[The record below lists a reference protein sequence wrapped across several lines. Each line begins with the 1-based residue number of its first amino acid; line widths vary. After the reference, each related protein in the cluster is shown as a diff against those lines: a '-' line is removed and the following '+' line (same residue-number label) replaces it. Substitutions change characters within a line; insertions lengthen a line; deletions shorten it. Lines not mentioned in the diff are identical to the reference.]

1 MKRFFLFLLALAF
14 SSYSFA
20 GLTGFTKNITSD
32 GKIEIT
38 YTLEADNEDETL
50 PVFAIDFSAEIPGKK
65 KPYIPKSVEGEG
77 RTGVVVGPGTYTLV
91 WNAKKDCKRVDAGT
105 IVIKFE
111 AKDVSDEAQ
120 YLCLDLKKNKMRYQS
135 DAPNVKKSKCKTKE
149 LWLRRI
155 EPGTFTMGSPDYEL
169 CRDSGEIQHE
179 VTLTKAFY
187 LSLFETT
194 QKQFK
199 YIAGYNVS
207 KYKGSTRP
215 MDSITY
221 ELLRGATLGAG
232 WPKDRQVDEKH
243 FYVDKKGRNVECP
256 TFFYALREK
265 TGGSLIFDLP
275 TEAQWEY
282 ACRAGKATAW
292 NNGTDI
298 TEEDEDPELSKLGR
312 YFYSGGGKSIYDKKG
327 VYKSTKYYGTAK
339 AGSYLPNDWGLYDCH
354 GNVFEWCLDWY
365 GSYGNSPVTD
375 PLGPDH
381 GGLRVCRGGAW
392 DDVAIFCRSAHRNT
406 LFIPGLSNYSVVG
419 FRIALV
425 RPETAPDREEF
436 EYELLTD
443 SDNTLPVFKTK
454 FYGKDGNG
462 SEFLL
467 TDVGHLEEDGA
478 SEIVLGAGIHKVV
491 WIPDTDHTNLI
502 GFTEYRVEYED
513 VTDKADYLV
522 LDIADNKMR
531 TSTTG
536 PDLNYATCRTQEVWF
551 KRIEPGTFTMGS
563 PSYEKGH
570 SGAETEHQV
579 KLRKAYYMA
588 VFETT
593 QGQYKGITE
602 KNPAKYFGETR
613 PVEQIS
619 YDDLRGSK
627 KGANWPADR
636 EVDKKS
642 FFGKLMAKAGNLY
655 DLPTEAQWEYA
666 CRAGKTTALN
676 NGTNLSSENEDENL
690 NKLGRYSYNT
700 NDGKGYYEEHTDVGS
715 YLPNDWGLYDCHG
728 NVTEWCLDWY
738 ADNLGSDPVKEPKGP
753 DTGNLRVIR
762 GGSYTD
768 AAKYCRCAAR
778 MFYNSAGGFYYNG
791 FRFFLSSRGKMT
803 RQNFNYT
810 LPATNTLPVFRVKF
824 YGETDDGTE
833 YLLSDI
839 GTLEGEGFSGV
850 AIGSGSKKITW
861 IPDSDHEDLPG
872 ELEMRVEYEDITSEA
887 KYVVL
892 TMSNNWLRVSK
903 DAPDLE
909 YGSIGSGS
917 PCRYEELWLKRIE
930 PSTFNMG
937 SPEGELGRDLD
948 SDDET
953 RHQVRL
959 TKPYYIGIFEVTQ
972 GQYKQVAKSNPS
984 KYTGG
989 FRPVQNVSYDMIRG
1003 ADKGANF
1010 PADNDV
1016 DPDSFLG
1023 KLRARSFCYF
1033 DLPTEAQWEFA
1044 CRAGTTTALNNGT
1057 NLSDENEDE
1066 NLNKLACYYYNYGT
1080 VEDSNGNRKYVG
1092 PTNVGNWLPNNWG
1105 LYDMHGNVSEWSLD
1119 WIADYNG
1126 DETDP
1131 KGPESGYYRVLR
1143 SFGWNHLANRCR
1155 SASRG
1160 CNDPSNSGMSVGFRL
1175 VIIPKE

>member
-1 MKRFFLFLLALAF
+1 MKKFLLPLLIFAF
-14 SSYSFA
+14 SSYLFA
-20 GLTGFTKNITSD
+20 GLVGYTTNVTGD
-32 GKIEIT
+32 GKIEIN
-38 YTLEADNEDETL
+38 YEVEADNEENTL
-50 PVFAIDFSAEIPGKK
+50 PVFAVSFTAEIPGKK
-65 KPYIPKSVEGEG
+65 KPAKIKTLEGAG
-77 RTGVVVGPGTYTLV
+77 RTGVVVGQGTYTLV
-91 WNAKKDCKRVDAGT
+91 WNAKKDCKRVDPGT

-111 AKDVSDEAQ
+111 AKDVTDEAK

-135 DAPNVKKSKCKTKE
+135 DAPNVKKSTCKTKE

-155 EPGTFTMGSPDYEL
+155 EPDTFTMGSPDDEL

-522 LDIADNKMR
+522 LDIAANKLSTSMSGPNLGYDN
-531 TSTTG
+531 
-536 PDLNYATCRTQEVWF
+536 CRTQEVWF

-753 DTGNLRVIR
+753 DTGNFRVIR

-839 GTLEGEGFSGV
+839 GTLYGQGASGIAIDSGEH
-850 AIGSGSKKITW
+850 KLTW
-861 IPDSDHEDLPG
+861 VPDEDHQYLAG
-872 ELEMRVEYEDITSEA
+872 ELEIRYEYEDVTDEA
-887 KYVVL
+887 NYLVL
-892 TMSNNWLRVSK
+892 DLEENALGISAV
-903 DAPDLE
+903 APDL
-909 YGSIGSGS
+909 SDDA
-917 PCRYEELWLKRIE
+917 CRTKELWLRRIE
-930 PSTFNMG
+930 PGTFTMG
-937 SPEGELGRDLD
+937 SPADEFGRHDN
-948 SDDET
+948 ET
-953 RHQVRL
+953 RHQVKL
-959 TKPYYIGIFEVTQ
+959 TKAFYIGVFETTQ
-972 GQYKQVAKSNPS
+972 WQYNDITGENPS
-984 KYTGG
+984 G
-989 FRPVQNVSYDMIRG
+989 FKGDTRPVETIFYYMLRG
-1003 ADKGANF
+1003 SEKGSEW
-1010 PADNDV
+1010 PASPDV
-1016 DPDSFLG
+1016 DEDSFLG
-1023 KLRARSFCYF
+1023 LLRKRFLCNF
-1033 DLPTEAQWEFA
+1033 DIPTEAQWEYA
-1044 CRAGTTTALNNGT
+1044 CRAGTTTAFNNGT
-1057 NLSDENEDE
+1057 DLTNDLNDD
-1066 NLNKLACYYYNYGT
+1066 NLNKLGRYHENGGY
-1080 VEDSNGNRKYVG
+1080 EDWNAHAVVG
-1092 PTNVGNWLPNNWG
+1092 SYLPNAWG
-1105 LYDMHGNVSEWSLD
+1105 LYDMHGNV
-1119 WIADYNG
+1119 
-1126 DETDP
+1126 DETCRDWYREDLGTAFVIDP
-1131 KGPESGYYRVLR
+1131 KGPSSSDSSRRASRSGCWYDYPP
-1143 SFGWNHLANRCR
+1143 SCR
-1155 SASRG
+1155 SAARG
-1160 CNDPSNSGMSVGFRL
+1160 GWFTFPVVVNTSMHGFRL

>member
-1 MKRFFLFLLALAF
+1 MKKLFLTLLIFAF
-14 SSYSFA
+14 SSYLFA
-20 GLTGFTKNITSD
+20 GLVGYTTNVTGD
-32 GKIEIT
+32 GKIKINYEV
-38 YTLEADNEDETL
+38 EADDEENTL
-50 PVFAIDFSAEIPGKK
+50 PVFEVSFIAEIPGKK
-65 KPYIPKSVEGEG
+65 KPAKIKTLEGEG

-135 DAPNVKKSKCKTKE
+135 DAPNVKKSTCKTKE

-155 EPGTFTMGSPDYEL
+155 EPDTFTMGSPDDEL

-753 DTGNLRVIR
+753 DTGNFRVIR

-768 AAKYCRCAAR
+768 AAKYCRCSAR

-803 RQNFNYT
+803 RQNLVYD
-810 LPATNTLPVFRVKF
+810 LPSVNTLPVFTVRF
-824 YGETDDGTE
+824 YGKTDDGTE
-833 YLLSDI
+833 YPLSDI
-839 GTLEGEGFSGV
+839 GTLQGEGATGKV
-850 AIGSGSKKITW
+850 IGGGSRRITW
-861 IPDSDHEDLPG
+861 IPDEEHKDLAG
-872 ELEMRVEYEDITSEA
+872 ELEMRYEYEDVTGEA
-887 KYVVL
+887 KYLVFDL
-892 TMSNNWLRVSK
+892 DGDSFRCSK
-903 DAPDLE
+903 TAPD
-909 YGSIGSGS
+909 ISGDE
-917 PCRYEELWLKRIE
+917 CRLNELWLRRIE
-930 PSTFNMG
+930 PGTFMMG
-937 SPEGELGRDLD
+937 SPLDELARVD
-948 SDDET
+948 SET
-953 RHQVRL
+953 KHQVKL
-959 TKPYYIGIFEVTQ
+959 TKAFYIGVFEFTQ
-972 GQYKQVAKSNPS
+972 QQYRGITGESPS
-984 KYTGG
+984 EGTKGDTH
-989 FRPVQNVSYDMIRG
+989 PVEGVSYYMLRG
-1003 ADKGANF
+1003 SGTGASW
-1010 PADNDV
+1010 PLSK
-1016 DPDSFLG
+1016 DPDEDSFLG
-1023 KLRARSFCYF
+1023 LIRKKYQCVF
-1033 DLPTEAQWEFA
+1033 DLPTEAQWEYA
-1044 CRAGTTTALNNGT
+1044 CRAGKATAWNNGT
-1057 NLSDENEDE
+1057 DITDVDEDPE
-1066 NLNKLACYYYNYGT
+1066 LNKLGRYWCNRNDGKGGYNGEHT
-1080 VEDSNGNRKYVG
+1080 IVG
-1092 PTNVGNWLPNNWG
+1092 SYLPNAWG
-1105 LYDMHGNVSEWSLD
+1105 LYDMHGNVHEWCLD
-1119 WIADYNG
+1119 WFGSYDG
-1126 DETDP
+1126 DAVDP
-1131 KGPESGYYRVLR
+1131 VGATEGTWRIIR
-1143 SFGWNHLANRCR
+1143 GGSFFHHAEHCR
-1155 SASRG
+1155 SARRMYHSPG
-1160 CNDPSNSGMSVGFRL
+1160 TIFNSYGFRL

>member
-1 MKRFFLFLLALAF
+1 MKKLLLPLLIFTF
-14 SSYSFA
+14 SSCLFA
-20 GLTGFTKNITSD
+20 GLVGYTSSITGD
-32 GKIEIT
+32 GKIEIN
-38 YTLEADNEDETL
+38 YEVEADDEENTL
-50 PVFAIDFSAEIPGKK
+50 PVFAVSFTAEIPGKK
-65 KPYIPKSVEGEG
+65 KPAKIKTLEGAG
-77 RTGVVVGPGTYTLV
+77 RTGVVVGQGTYTLV

-135 DAPNVKKSKCKTKE
+135 DAPNVKKSTCKTKE

-155 EPGTFTMGSPDYEL
+155 EPDTFTMGSPDDEL

-375 PLGPDH
+375 PLGPDN

-570 SGAETEHQV
+570 SGSETEHQV

-753 DTGNLRVIR
+753 DTGNFRVIR

-839 GTLEGEGFSGV
+839 GTLYGQGASGIAIDSGEH
-850 AIGSGSKKITW
+850 KLTW
-861 IPDSDHEDLPG
+861 VPDEDHQYLAG
-872 ELEMRVEYEDITSEA
+872 ELEIRYEYEDVTDEA
-887 KYVVL
+887 NYLVFNL
-892 TMSNNWLRVSK
+892 DDNSLRYSK
-903 DAPDLE
+903 TAPDL
-909 YGSIGSGS
+909 SDDA
-917 PCRYEELWLKRIE
+917 CRTKELWLRRIE
-930 PSTFNMG
+930 PGTFFMG
-937 SPEGELGRDLD
+937 SPADEFGRHDN
-948 SDDET
+948 ET
-953 RHQVRL
+953 RHQVKL
-959 TKPYYIGIFEVTQ
+959 TKAFYIGVFETTQ
-972 GQYKQVAKSNPS
+972 WQYNDITGENPS
-984 KYTGG
+984 G
-989 FRPVQNVSYDMIRG
+989 FKGDTRPVETIFYYMLRG
-1003 ADKGANF
+1003 SEKGSEW
-1010 PADNDV
+1010 PASPDV
-1016 DPDSFLG
+1016 DEDSFLG
-1023 KLRARSFCYF
+1023 LLRKRSLCNF
-1033 DLPTEAQWEFA
+1033 DIPTEAQWEYA
-1044 CRAGTTTALNNGT
+1044 CRAGTTTAFNNGT
-1057 NLSDENEDE
+1057 DLTNDLNDD
-1066 NLNKLACYYYNYGT
+1066 NLNKLGRYHENGGY
-1080 VEDSNGNRKYVG
+1080 EDWNAHAVVG
-1092 PTNVGNWLPNNWG
+1092 SYLPNAWG
-1105 LYDMHGNVSEWSLD
+1105 LYDMHGNV
-1119 WIADYNG
+1119 
-1126 DETDP
+1126 DETCRDWYREDLGTAFVIDP
-1131 KGPESGYYRVLR
+1131 KGPSSSDSSRRASRSGCWYDYPP
-1143 SFGWNHLANRCR
+1143 SCR
-1155 SASRG
+1155 SAARG
-1160 CNDPSNSGMSVGFRL
+1160 GWFTFPVVVNTSMHGFRL

>member
-1 MKRFFLFLLALAF
+1 MKKFLLTLLIFAF
-14 SSYSFA
+14 SSYLFA
-20 GLTGFTKNITSD
+20 GLVGYTTNVTGD
-32 GKIEIT
+32 GKIEIN
-38 YTLEADNEDETL
+38 YEVEADDEENTL
-50 PVFAIDFSAEIPGKK
+50 PVFEVSFIAEIPGKK
-65 KPYIPKSVEGEG
+65 KPAKIKTLEGEG

-135 DAPNVKKSKCKTKE
+135 DAPNVKKSTCKTKE

-155 EPGTFTMGSPDYEL
+155 EPDTFTMGSPDDEL

-298 TEEDEDPELSKLGR
+298 TEEDDDPELSKLGR

-753 DTGNLRVIR
+753 DTGNFRVIR

-839 GTLEGEGFSGV
+839 GTLYGQGASGIATDSGEH
-850 AIGSGSKKITW
+850 KLTW
-861 IPDSDHEDLPG
+861 VPDEDHQYLAG
-872 ELEMRVEYEDITSEA
+872 ELEIRYEYEDVTDEA
-887 KYVVL
+887 NYLVFNL
-892 TMSNNWLRVSK
+892 DDNSLRYSK
-903 DAPDLE
+903 TAPDL
-909 YGSIGSGS
+909 SDDA
-917 PCRYEELWLKRIE
+917 CRTKELWLRRIE
-930 PSTFNMG
+930 PGTFTMG
-937 SPEGELGRDLD
+937 SPADELGRRDY
-948 SDDET
+948 ET
-953 RHQVRL
+953 QHQVKL
-959 TKPYYIGIFEVTQ
+959 TKAFYIGIFETTQ
-972 GQYKQVAKSNPS
+972 KQYETITGRKPS
-984 KYTGG
+984 QYWGDM
-989 FRPVQNVSYDMIRG
+989 RPVESVSYNRIRG
-1003 ADKGANF
+1003 KAKGSDW
-1010 PADNDV
+1010 PSSKDV
-1016 DPDSFLG
+1016 DDDSVLG
-1023 KLRARSFCYF
+1023 LLRSTLFCNF
-1033 DLPTEAQWEFA
+1033 DLPTEAQWEYS
-1044 CRAGTTTALNNGT
+1044 CRAGTTTAWNNGT
-1057 NLSDENEDE
+1057 DITNTDQDTELDKLGRYRYNHDDGKGGYSD
-1066 NLNKLACYYYNYGT
+1066 AHTT
-1080 VEDSNGNRKYVG
+1080 VGSY
-1092 PTNVGNWLPNNWG
+1092 LPNAWG
-1105 LYDMHGNVSEWSLD
+1105 LYDMHGNVREWCLD
-1119 WIADYNG
+1119 WYGSYEG
-1126 DETDP
+1126 DATDP
-1131 KGPESGYYRVLR
+1131 KGPAEGTYRLLR
-1143 SFGWNHLANRCR
+1143 GGFHWCIGASVCR
-1155 SASRG
+1155 SAMRFHE
-1160 CNDPSNSGMSVGFRL
+1160 NPSNGHAEGFRL

>member
-1 MKRFFLFLLALAF
+1 MKKLFLTLLIFAF
-14 SSYSFA
+14 SSYLFA
-20 GLTGFTKNITSD
+20 GLVGYTTNVTGD
-32 GKIEIT
+32 GKIKINYEV
-38 YTLEADNEDETL
+38 EADDEENTL
-50 PVFAIDFSAEIPGKK
+50 PVFEVSFIAEIPGKK
-65 KPYIPKSVEGEG
+65 KPAKIKTLEGEG

-135 DAPNVKKSKCKTKE
+135 DAPNVKKSTCKTKE

-155 EPGTFTMGSPDYEL
+155 EPDTFTMGSPDDEL

-753 DTGNLRVIR
+753 DTGNFRVIR

-803 RQNFNYT
+803 RQNLVYD
-810 LPATNTLPVFRVKF
+810 LPSVNTLPVFTVRF
-824 YGETDDGTE
+824 YGKTDDGTE
-833 YLLSDI
+833 YPLSDI
-839 GTLEGEGFSGV
+839 GTLYGQGASGIAIDSGEH
-850 AIGSGSKKITW
+850 KLTW
-861 IPDSDHEDLPG
+861 VPDEDHQYLAG
-872 ELEMRVEYEDITSEA
+872 ELEIRYEYEDVTDEA
-887 KYVVL
+887 NYLVFNL
-892 TMSNNWLRVSK
+892 DDNSLRYSK
-903 DAPDLE
+903 TAPDL
-909 YGSIGSGS
+909 SDDA
-917 PCRYEELWLKRIE
+917 CRTKELWLRRIE
-930 PSTFNMG
+930 PGTFFMG
-937 SPEGELGRDLD
+937 SPADEFGRHDN
-948 SDDET
+948 ET
-953 RHQVRL
+953 RHQVKL
-959 TKPYYIGIFEVTQ
+959 TKAFYIGVFETTQ
-972 GQYKQVAKSNPS
+972 WQYNDITGENPS
-984 KYTGG
+984 G
-989 FRPVQNVSYDMIRG
+989 FKGDTRPVETIFYYMLRG
-1003 ADKGANF
+1003 SEKGSEW
-1010 PADNDV
+1010 PASPDV
-1016 DPDSFLG
+1016 DEDSFLG
-1023 KLRARSFCYF
+1023 LLRKRSLCNF
-1033 DLPTEAQWEFA
+1033 DIPTEAQWEYA
-1044 CRAGTTTALNNGT
+1044 CRAGTTTAFNNGT
-1057 NLSDENEDE
+1057 DLTNDLNDD
-1066 NLNKLACYYYNYGT
+1066 NLNKLGRYHENGGY
-1080 VEDSNGNRKYVG
+1080 EDWNAHAVVG
-1092 PTNVGNWLPNNWG
+1092 SYLPNAWG
-1105 LYDMHGNVSEWSLD
+1105 LYDMHGNV
-1119 WIADYNG
+1119 
-1126 DETDP
+1126 DETCRDWYREDLGTAFVIDP
-1131 KGPESGYYRVLR
+1131 KGPSSSDSSRRASRSGCWYDYPP
-1143 SFGWNHLANRCR
+1143 SCR
-1155 SASRG
+1155 SAARG
-1160 CNDPSNSGMSVGFRL
+1160 GWFTFPVVVNTSMHGFRL

>member
-1 MKRFFLFLLALAF
+1 MKKFLLTLLIFAF
-14 SSYSFA
+14 SSYLFA
-20 GLTGFTKNITSD
+20 GLVGYTTNVTGD
-32 GKIEIT
+32 GKIEIN
-38 YTLEADNEDETL
+38 YEVEADDEENTL
-50 PVFAIDFSAEIPGKK
+50 PVFEVSFIAEIPGKK
-65 KPYIPKSVEGEG
+65 KPAKIKTLEGEG

-135 DAPNVKKSKCKTKE
+135 DAPNVKKSTCKTKE

-155 EPGTFTMGSPDYEL
+155 EPDTFTMGSPDDEL

-243 FYVDKKGRNVECP
+243 FYMDKKGRNVECP

-522 LDIADNKMR
+522 LDIAANKMR

-570 SGAETEHQV
+570 SGSETEHQV

-753 DTGNLRVIR
+753 DTGNFRVIR

-839 GTLEGEGFSGV
+839 GTLYGQGASGIAIDSGEH
-850 AIGSGSKKITW
+850 KLTW
-861 IPDSDHEDLPG
+861 VPDEDHQYLAG
-872 ELEMRVEYEDITSEA
+872 ELEIRYEYEDVTDEA
-887 KYVVL
+887 VYLVL
-892 TMSNNWLRVSK
+892 DLDENALGISAV
-903 DAPDLE
+903 APDL
-909 YGSIGSGS
+909 SDDA
-917 PCRYEELWLKRIE
+917 CRTKELWLRRIE
-930 PSTFNMG
+930 PGTFFMG
-937 SPEGELGRDLD
+937 SPADEFGRHDN
-948 SDDET
+948 ET
-953 RHQVRL
+953 RHQVKL
-959 TKPYYIGIFEVTQ
+959 TKAFYIGVFETTQ
-972 GQYKQVAKSNPS
+972 WQYNDITGENPS
-984 KYTGG
+984 G
-989 FRPVQNVSYDMIRG
+989 FKGDTRPVETIFYYMLRG
-1003 ADKGANF
+1003 SEKGSEW
-1010 PADNDV
+1010 PASPDV
-1016 DPDSFLG
+1016 DEDSFLG
-1023 KLRARSFCYF
+1023 LLRKRSLCNF
-1033 DLPTEAQWEFA
+1033 DIPTEAQWEYA
-1044 CRAGTTTALNNGT
+1044 CRAGTTTAFNNGT
-1057 NLSDENEDE
+1057 DLTNDLNDD
-1066 NLNKLACYYYNYGT
+1066 NLNKLGRYHENGGY
-1080 VEDSNGNRKYVG
+1080 EDWNAHAVVG
-1092 PTNVGNWLPNNWG
+1092 SYLPNAWG
-1105 LYDMHGNVSEWSLD
+1105 LYDMHGNV
-1119 WIADYNG
+1119 
-1126 DETDP
+1126 DETCRDWYREDLGTAFVIDP
-1131 KGPESGYYRVLR
+1131 KGPSSSDSSRRASRSGCWYDYPP
-1143 SFGWNHLANRCR
+1143 SCR
-1155 SASRG
+1155 SAARG
-1160 CNDPSNSGMSVGFRL
+1160 GWFTFPVVVNTSMHGFRL